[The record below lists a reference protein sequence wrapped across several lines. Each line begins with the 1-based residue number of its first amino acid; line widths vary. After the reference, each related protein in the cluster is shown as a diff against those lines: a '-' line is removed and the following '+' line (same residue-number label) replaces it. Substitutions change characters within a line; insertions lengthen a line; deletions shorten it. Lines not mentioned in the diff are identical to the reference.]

1 MGPATSFSCNVDNR
15 SIMTPFGA
23 ISIEDKIIKNNYQV
37 LIRPDA
43 FSIASKEE
51 ESIPIKIVNY
61 KYIGALT
68 EVEILDSNKGDN
80 FKFLVY
86 SNIFQEIYKKNKL
99 SFNKDWAFVFPNN

>member
-1 MGPATSFSCNVDNR
+1 
-15 SIMTPFGA
+15 MTPFGT
-23 ISIEDKIIKNNYQV
+23 IRIEDKIVKNNYQV

-68 EVEILDSNKGDN
+68 EVEILDNNKDYN